1 MKPFQIRAG
10 AICEGSEINHMLKIG
25 SHVSFSDK
33 GLLTAAKE
41 AVSYGSSSFMIY
53 TGAPQNTRRKPIEDL
68 YIEEGKAA
76 MKEAG
81 IDEIVVHA
89 PYIINLG
96 SYKEDTFELAV
107 RFLQEEI
114 RRTDKIGV
122 RNIVLHPGAYT
133 DKDAEY
139 GINRIA
145 EGLNEVL
152 DGTKETNV
160 NIALETMAGKGTEI
174 GRSFEEIAQIIEK
187 VRDNSRLTVCMDTC
201 HMHDAG
207 YDLIHDLDG
216 VLAQF
221 DRIVG
226 LDRVAVVHVNDSK
239 NPRGAGKDRHAPVGA
254 GWLGHEAIRNIV
266 HHESLK
272 DRPFIL
278 ETPWIGQVD
287 KKQRPMYEAEI
298 ALLRGD
304 AMTRFGG
311 EFFDHVEQL
320 HHFFQKQDID
330 HRAYVLAVWDV
341 LKNDA
346 KAKKADPREPMD
358 RLYDL
363 VVENRIFPELSE
375 EAVNQRITAW
385 FAGKSLLVNA

>member
-1 MKPFQIRAG
+1 MI
-10 AICEGSEINHMLKIG
+10 KIG

-33 GLLTAAKE
+33 GLITAAQE

-68 YIEEGKAA
+68 YIEEGKEIMAA
-76 MKEAG
+76 NG

-96 SYKEDTFELAV
+96 SYKNDTFALAV
-107 RFLQEEI
+107 DFLQAEI
-114 RRTDKIGV
+114 HRTHAIGV

-139 GINRIA
+139 GIARIA

-152 DGTKETNV
+152 SGVKETDV

-174 GRSFEEIAQIIEK
+174 GRSFEEIASIMDK
-187 VRDNSRLTVCMDTC
+187 VEHNERLTVCMDTC

-207 YDLIHDLDG
+207 YDLNGDLDG
-216 VLAQF
+216 VLREF

-226 LDRVAVVHVNDSK
+226 LDKVAVVHINDSK

-254 GWLGHEAIRNIV
+254 GWLGHETLYNV
-266 HHESLK
+266 VNHELLTG
-272 DRPFIL
+272 RPFIL
-278 ETPWIGQVD
+278 ETPWIGKD
-287 KKQRPMYEAEI
+287 EKTCRPMYETEI

-304 AMTRFGG
+304 VMERFGQ
-311 EFFDHVEQL
+311 EFFDHLERL
-320 HHFFQKQDID
+320 HHFFAKQEID
-330 HRAYVLAVWDV
+330 PRAYVLSVWDT

-363 VVENRIFPELSE
+363 VMEHAVLPDLSE

>member
-1 MKPFQIRAG
+1 
-10 AICEGSEINHMLKIG
+10 MLKIG

-33 GLLTAAKE
+33 GLLTAANE

-68 YIEEGKAA
+68 YINEGKEV
-76 MKEAG
+76 MKQSG

-89 PYIINLG
+89 PYIVNLG

-139 GINRIA
+139 GIARIA

-152 DGTKETNV
+152 EGTKDTNV

-174 GRSFEEIAQIIEK
+174 GRSFEEIASIIDK
-187 VRDNSRLTVCMDTC
+187 VRDNDRLTVCMDTC

-207 YDLIHDLDG
+207 YDLTNDLDG
-216 VLAQF
+216 VLQRF
-221 DRIVG
+221 DQIVG
-226 LDRVAVVHVNDSK
+226 LNRVAVVHVNDSK
-239 NPRGAGKDRHAPVGA
+239 NPLGAAKDRHAPIGA
-254 GWLGHEAIRNIV
+254 GWLGHETIKNIV
-266 HHESLK
+266 HHEALVG
-272 DRPFIL
+272 RPFIL
-278 ETPWIGQVD
+278 ETPWIGKD
-287 KKQRPMYEAEI
+287 SKSQRPMYEAEI
-298 ALLRGD
+298 ALLRGN
-304 AMTRFGG
+304 AMERFGDS
-311 EFFDHVEQL
+311 FFDHVERL
-320 HHFFQKQDID
+320 HHFFGKEEID
-330 HRAYVLAVWDV
+330 ARTYVLGTWDV
-341 LKNDA
+341 LKSDA

-363 VVENRIFPELSE
+363 VAEHKVLPDLSE
-375 EAVNQRITAW
+375 EAINQRITGW
-385 FAGKSLLVNA
+385 FAGKSLLVEA

>member
-1 MKPFQIRAG
+1 
-10 AICEGSEINHMLKIG
+10 MLKIG

-53 TGAPQNTRRKPIEDL
+53 TGAPQNTRRKPIETL
-68 YIEEGKAA
+68 YIEEGKA
-76 MKEAG
+76 MMDKAG
-81 IDEIVVHA
+81 INEIVVHA

-114 RRTDKIGV
+114 RRTDYIGV

-139 GINRIA
+139 GIARIA

-152 DGTKETNV
+152 EGTKDTNV

-174 GRSFEEIAQIIEK
+174 GRSFEEIASIIDK
-187 VRDNSRLTVCMDTC
+187 VQNNERLTVCMDTC

-207 YDLIHDLDG
+207 YDLINDLDG
-216 VLAQF
+216 VLHKF
-221 DRIVG
+221 DQIVG
-226 LDRVAVVHVNDSK
+226 LNRVAVVHVNDSK
-239 NPRGAGKDRHAPVGA
+239 NPAGAGKDRHAPVGA
-254 GWLGHEAIRNIV
+254 GWLGHEAIQRIV
-266 HHESLK
+266 HHEALAG
-272 DRPFIL
+272 RPFIL
-278 ETPWIGQVD
+278 ETPWIGKDD
-287 KKQRPMYEAEI
+287 KKQFPMYEAEI

-304 AMTRFGG
+304 AMDRFG
-311 EFFDHVEQL
+311 ESFFDHVERL
-320 HHFFQKQDID
+320 HHFYGKQEID
-330 HRAYVLAVWDV
+330 PRAFVLSTWDV

-346 KAKKADPREPMD
+346 KAKKADPREPME
-358 RLYDL
+358 RLFDL
-363 VVENRIFPELSE
+363 LSE
-375 EAVNQRITAW
+375 SDALPGELTEEQINQRITAW
-385 FAGKSLLVNA
+385 FAGKQLLKTV

>member
-1 MKPFQIRAG
+1 
-10 AICEGSEINHMLKIG
+10 MLKIG

-33 GLLTAAKE
+33 GLLTAATE
-41 AVSYGSSSFMIY
+41 AASYGSSSFMIY

-76 MKEAG
+76 MSKAG

-89 PYIINLG
+89 PYIVNLG
-96 SYKEDTFELAV
+96 SYKDDTFELAV

-114 RRTDKIGV
+114 RRTHAIGV

-139 GINRIA
+139 GIARIA

-152 DGTKETNV
+152 EGTKETNV

-174 GRSFEEIAQIIEK
+174 GRSFEEIASIMDK
-187 VRDNSRLTVCMDTC
+187 VRDNERLTVCMDTC

-207 YDLIHDLDG
+207 YDLVGNIDG
-216 VLAQF
+216 VLEDF

-226 LDRVAVVHVNDSK
+226 LNRVAVVHVNDSK
-239 NPRGAGKDRHAPVGA
+239 NPRGAGKDRHAPIGA
-254 GWLGHEAIRNIV
+254 GWIGYEAIRNIV
-266 HHESLK
+266 HHDGLK
-272 DRPFIL
+272 GRPFIL

-287 KKQRPMYEAEI
+287 KTQRPMYEAEI

-304 AMTRFGG
+304 AMSRFGG
-311 EFFDHVEQL
+311 EFFEDVERL
-320 HHFFQKQDID
+320 RFFFDKEEID
-330 HRAYVLAVWDV
+330 HRAYVLHTWDV

-358 RLYDL
+358 RLYEL
-363 VVENRIFPELSE
+363 VAEHRVLPELSE
-375 EAVNQRITAW
+375 EAINQRITAW
-385 FAGKSLLVNA
+385 FAGKALLVNV